1 MKRRRLTYLLPNYP
15 IKLTNQALHTI
26 TDIHHF
32 FQTTIS
38 PSLPRGLNSKTN
50 NNMNRRATCES
61 FQGSIIPPSPNFTSE
76 YAKVVL
82 VTGGVGFVG
91 SHIAEALLT
100 MGMKVVIY
108 DIFNSE
114 TTVSAEKQENAT
126 ILQNDGA
133 HLCVVHGDIR
143 DKENLVKTIKE
154 HGITAAIHVGGMVDD
169 RRSVF
174 HPGEYID
181 VNIRGTA
188 TLLDALGQ
196 CGVKM
201 VVQASTRSVFC
212 QRDVNEV
219 YLTEKSNRRP
229 VNPYGASKVGADA
242 MAHCYSHLHKMNVT
256 LIRIFA
262 TYGPRGRPDM

>member
-1 MKRRRLTYLLPNYP
+1 
-15 IKLTNQALHTI
+15 
-26 TDIHHF
+26 
-32 FQTTIS
+32 
-38 PSLPRGLNSKTN
+38 
-50 NNMNRRATCES
+50 MNRRATCES

-126 ILQNDGA
+126 ILQRTAEEYKDDGA

-154 HGITAAIHVGGMVDD
+154 HGSTAAIHVGGMGDD

-201 VVQASTRSVFC
+201 VVQASTRSVFG

>member
-1 MKRRRLTYLLPNYP
+1 
-15 IKLTNQALHTI
+15 
-26 TDIHHF
+26 
-32 FQTTIS
+32 
-38 PSLPRGLNSKTN
+38 
-50 NNMNRRATCES
+50 MNRRATCES

-126 ILQNDGA
+126 ILQRTAEEYEDDGA

-201 VVQASTRSVFC
+201 VVQASTRSVFG